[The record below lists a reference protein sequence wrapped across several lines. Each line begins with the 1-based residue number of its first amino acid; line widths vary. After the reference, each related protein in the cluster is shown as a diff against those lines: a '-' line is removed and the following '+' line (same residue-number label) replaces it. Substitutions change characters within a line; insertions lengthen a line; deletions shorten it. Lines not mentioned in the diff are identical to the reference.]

1 MWYTKL
7 TIEANLHK
15 KEDEAMKCYVLEQ
28 EQTFAADMAKAEI
41 SAELEQQILALCS
54 VWQARDLHQ
63 EGPNPDDYEGR
74 TLYDPLDAENFVV
87 SMERVV
93 GYYAVH
99 FDCALYVPFPIVNG
113 KYSLGDY
120 DYTNYSN
127 SGRVNRG
134 HVSIVPKPDTDLNPY
149 HDEPRF
155 HSQEEY
161 DDYIKWRD

>member
-1 MWYTKL
+1 
-7 TIEANLHK
+7 
-15 KEDEAMKCYVLEQ
+15 MKCYVLEKGQ
-28 EQTFAADMAKAEI
+28 VFHADTTPKAEI
-41 SAELEQQILALCS
+41 PAALEQEILTLCS

-63 EGPNPDDYEGR
+63 EGPNPDDYEGD

-87 SMERVV
+87 SDGCVV

-99 FDCALYVPFPIVNG
+99 FDCAKYVPFPITAG
-113 KYSLGDY
+113 KYQLGDY
-120 DYTNYSN
+120 DFTNYSN

-149 HDEPRF
+149 HDEARF